1 MADTV
6 HPGKEIRAYVNAGG
20 APALNPELAASYTL
34 VGLESN
40 HTFSYT
46 GDVSNA
52 VHKDAGAFQTGIITT
67 QGHSLQLEV
76 VYPVDGNT
84 GIQILVDAAKSQTDS
99 GQKVGFILT
108 TGVSADRQIRGV
120 ARVSSMEISAP
131 VDGFASASFT
141 LVGDGAFIEEAVS

>member
-1 MADTV
+1 M
-6 HPGKEIRAYVNAGG
+6 NAGG
-20 APALNPELAASYTL
+20 APASSPEATGSYTL

-40 HTFSYT
+40 HTFSYN

-67 QGHSLQLEV
+67 QGHQVQIEV
-76 VYPVDGNT
+76 VYPADGNT

-99 GQKVGFILT
+99 GQKVGFLLS
-108 TGVSADRQIRGV
+108 TGVSGDRQIRGEG
-120 ARVSSMEISAP
+120 RVSSMEISAP

-141 LVGDGAFIEEAVS
+141 IVGDGVFVEEAVT